1 MKRRLPQGRGSV
13 RMQGRLGQL
22 LVQSGVLS
30 EHQVKKVLE
39 HQQTSGEPFG
49 LLSEQLFGVDP
60 SAIEEAWARQYARIT
75 RTIDPELEVFEDRA
89 KDLITRRQAW
99 QFHILPIRFDG
110 DELMIATTQEHL
122 RRALRFAVNVIGV
135 PVFFV
140 MAEAEAMD
148 KALTKHYAWPE
159 MTDRAGL
166 DRLLAQA
173 NGK

>member
-1 MKRRLPQGRGSV
+1 
-13 RMQGRLGQL
+13 MQGRLGQL
-22 LVQSGVLS
+22 LVQSGVLT
-30 EHQVKKVLE
+30 EHQVKKVLAR
-39 HQQTSGEPFG
+39 QLTSGEPFG

-60 SAIEEAWARQYARIT
+60 SVIEDAWARQYARIT
-75 RTIDPELEVFEDRA
+75 RTIDPEVEVFEDRA

-99 QFHILPIRFDG
+99 QFRILPIRFDG

-140 MAEAEAMD
+140 MAEAGMLE
-148 KALTKHYAWPE
+148 KALAKHYAWPE
-159 MTDRAGL
+159 MTDRAGI

>member
-1 MKRRLPQGRGSV
+1 MEF
-13 RMQGRLGQL
+13 RLGQL
-22 LVQSGVLS
+22 LVQSGVLT
-30 EHQVKKVLE
+30 EHQVKKVLAR
-39 HQQTSGEPFG
+39 QLTSGEPFG

-75 RTIDPELEVFEDRA
+75 RTIDPEVEVFEDRA

-99 QFHILPIRFDG
+99 QFRILPIRFDG

-122 RRALRFAVNVIGV
+122 RRALRFAVHVIGV

-140 MAEAEAMD
+140 MAEADVLE
-148 KALTKHYAWPE
+148 KALTKHYSGPG
-159 MTDRAGL
+159 MTDRAGI

>member
-1 MKRRLPQGRGSV
+1 ME
-13 RMQGRLGQL
+13 GRLGQL
-22 LVQSGVLS
+22 LVQSGVLT
-30 EHQVKKVLE
+30 EHQVKKVLAR
-39 HQQTSGEPFG
+39 QLTSGEPFG
-49 LLSEQLFGVDP
+49 LLSEELFGVDP
-60 SAIEEAWARQYARIT
+60 SVIEDAWARQYARIT
-75 RTIDPELEVFEDRA
+75 RTIDPEVEVFEDRA

-99 QFHILPIRFDG
+99 QFRILPIRFDG

-140 MAEAEAMD
+140 MAEAETLE

-166 DRLLAQA
+166 ERLLAQA